1 MALTRWRTQ
10 TLLGTSTANWNFTYL
25 DNGNVNFPDNKKY
38 SRSKPTII
46 RIPPTTLMPIRLT
59 LLFFIILFAKTNSSA
74 PTTIIKTDING
85 YMSFLLSNSDLLSRV
100 YHTAS
105 RKTIP
110 DAKKAGYRR
119 YDDTLPLFL
128 RMALTYIVPVRYC
141 MNRGSA
147 NGAPAGGAFLV
158 DIPEDWKPRAKQQPT
173 GLIAYGTSCRRP
185 VLVLYRPPQK
195 NPQTEWSGDVV
206 DGTGLEPVTSCTS
219 SRCSTS

>member
-1 MALTRWRTQ
+1 MALARWRTQ

-158 DIPEDWKPRAKQQPT
+158 DIPEDWEPRAKQQPT

-185 VLVLYRPPQK
+185 VLVLHRPRKKSQVK
-195 NPQTEWSGDVV
+195 RLGIFVV